1 MTELLY
7 QDNSMKKL
15 GRWLKERRERAGIS
29 RGTLAVKLGTT
40 YETIRLYEE
49 GKRAMKID
57 RFLEI
62 LAALDISLD
71 DFLSQ
76 TGW

>member
-1 MTELLY
+1 MSGILH
-7 QDNSMKKL
+7 QDEAMKKL
-15 GRWLKERRERAGIS
+15 GTWLKGCRERAGLS

-49 GKRAMKID
+49 GKRVMKID

-62 LAALDISLD
+62 LAALNIDLD
-71 DFLSQ
+71 DLLSQ
-76 TGW
+76 SGQ